1 MNEKFIAERI
11 TELRLKKDI
20 SEYQMSIDLGRNKSY
35 IQSITSGNSL
45 PSMRQFLEMCDYL
58 ELTPHEFF
66 DENLHNVPLYLKA
79 TDLLKELG
87 DDDMLAIISVLNRL
101 VAKNKD

>member
-11 TELRLKKDI
+11 TELRLRKDV

-45 PSMRQFLEMCDYL
+45 PSMRQFLEICDYL

-66 DENLHNVPLYLKA
+66 DEHLHNVPLYLKA
-79 TDLLKELG
+79 IDLFKQLD
-87 DDDMLAIISVLNRL
+87 DDDMLSIIPVLNRL
-101 VAKNKD
+101 AVKSK